1 MKNLFFVIIC
11 FCVACASQKQ
21 VSSANMKQPTLV
33 YKTKQNYNNL
43 VPILLSDDNTE
54 IVMYPA
60 PTDIYYQGKLA
71 LPTQLKQGYLLDNRG
86 ISKNVAFIKLTYQ
99 EYAKLEKAPKL
110 TELYAMIVDKD
121 PLHELYDCGKREN
134 FSNLIK
140 QLNQIIEQGKLTE
153 YAEKSKN

>member
-1 MKNLFFVIIC
+1 MKNLIFVVIC

-21 VSSANMKQPTLV
+21 VAVNMKQPTLV
-33 YKTKQNYNNL
+33 YKTKGNYDNL
-43 VPILLSDDNTE
+43 VPILLSDDKTE

-71 LPTQLKQGYLLDNRG
+71 LPTKLKQGYLLDNRG
-86 ISKNVAFIKLTYQ
+86 IGKNVAFIKLTYQ
-99 EYAKLEKAPKL
+99 VYAKLDKAPSL
-110 TELYAMIVDKD
+110 TELYAMIVDKE
-121 PLHELYDCGKREN
+121 PLLEIYNCGNRED
-134 FSNLIK
+134 FSNLVK